1 MIIVGSFIAFNTLC
15 WLCIARSLINAP
27 TDVEMWGKEIE

>member
-1 MIIVGSFIAFNTLC
+1 MFNALC

-27 TDVEMWGKEIE
+27 TDVELWGEEID